1 MQNKAKLSLPI
12 TNHYLIFKN
21 WRAGP
26 NSIGYQISGRY
37 NRTTVL
43 KYWRVIWF
51 CDRSAWTSCYAPY
64 YLWSGGATGQ
74 LEPGVQPRTTCDLV
88 VRPVSL
94 NQVSSPIP
102 MIWWCDWSA
111 WTRCPASYYLWSGDA
126 TGQLEPGVHCPAPY
140 YLWSGRATGQL
151 EPGVQPC
158 STCDLV
164 VRPASLN
171 QVSSPVLGIS

>member
-94 NQVSSPIP
+94 NQVSSPVLPVIL
-102 MIWWCDWSA
+102 WCVRPA
-111 WTRCPASYYLWSGDA
+111 WTRCPAPYSGSPKKAQRLLLDQLLRERYDVVWWWTAVNLKNIITLLKQVFNITSRYL
-126 TGQLEPGVHCPAPY
+126 Q
-140 YLWSGRATGQL
+140 
-151 EPGVQPC
+151 
-158 STCDLV
+158 
-164 VRPASLN
+164 
-171 QVSSPVLGIS
+171 